1 MNKILEMKFGSHLYG
16 TNTENSDLDMKAIYL
31 PEPREIILGSYKETI
46 VTSRPKAHGERNT
59 KDDIDVE
66 VLSLDRY
73 LELLCDGQTMAL
85 DMLFATEDM
94 FTENTTE
101 LGRYLFN
108 HIKMNRLE
116 LINRNVNAFI
126 GYARQQAAKYGI
138 KGSRMEAVKQ
148 TVELL
153 NSIPDWDRLSKH
165 ESKIYDLVERNK
177 ELVNLE
183 KTPLVEIVK
192 IDGPTPNSE
201 QMPHLHVAGRKM
213 PFNATAK
220 MARQVYQKILDN
232 YGARAHKAHLAGG
245 ADYKALS
252 HAVRVNAE
260 GIELLQTGTIT
271 FPRPERELLLK
282 IKTVQMPMEQVS
294 EIIENGLADLILAQE
309 SSTLR
314 DQPNREWAQDFV
326 HDTYREIILNS

>member
-16 TNTENSDLDMKAIYL
+16 TNTESSDLDMKAIYL
-31 PEPREIILGSYKETI
+31 PEPRDIILCSYKKTI

-59 KDDIDVE
+59 KDDVDVE

-94 FTENTTE
+94 FSSNTTD
-101 LGRYLFN
+101 LGRKIFE
-108 HIKMNRLE
+108 HIRANRFE
-116 LINRNVNAFI
+116 LINKNVNAFI

-138 KGSRMEAVKQ
+138 KGSRMEAIKQ
-148 TVELL
+148 TVDMLQ
-153 NSIPDWDRLSKH
+153 SMPPWDRLSDH
-165 ESKIYDLVERNK
+165 VGELNLLVVRNR

-183 KTPLVEIVK
+183 KTPLVEIVE
-192 IDGPTPNSE
+192 IPGPKGSAP
-201 QMPHLHVAGRKM
+201 MPHLHVAGRKI
-213 PFNATAK
+213 PFHATVK
-220 MARQVYQKILDN
+220 MALSVYEPILAN

-260 GIELLQTGTIT
+260 GIELLTTGTIT

-282 IKTVQMPMEQVS
+282 IKTCQLPMEQVS
-294 EIIENGLADLILAQE
+294 EIIEHGLVDLVAAQE
-309 SSTLR
+309 KSTLR
-314 DQPNREWAQDFV
+314 EAPNREWAQNFI
-326 HDTYREIILNS
+326 HDTYREIILKS

>member
-16 TNTENSDLDMKAIYL
+16 TNTKDSDLDMKAIYL
-31 PEPREIILGSYKETI
+31 PESRDIILGSYKKTI

-66 VLSLDRY
+66 VLSLDRF

-94 FTENTTE
+94 FSSETTD
-101 LGRYLFN
+101 LGRHLFQC
-108 HIKMNRLE
+108 IKANRLE

-138 KGSRMEAVKQ
+138 KGSRMEAIKQ
-148 TVELL
+148 TVAMLQSL
-153 NSIPDWDRLSKH
+153 PSWDRLSAHADK
-165 ESKIYDLVERNK
+165 LQL
-177 ELVNLE
+177 LVNLE
-183 KTPLVEIVK
+183 KTPLVEI
-192 IDGPTPNSE
+192 IDIPGPKGAAA
-201 QMPHLHVAGRKM
+201 MPHLHVAGRKV
-213 PFNATAK
+213 PFHATVK
-220 MARQVYQKILDN
+220 MALSVYEPILAN

-260 GIELLQTGTIT
+260 GIELLTTGNIT
-271 FPRPERELLLK
+271 FPRPERDLLLK
-282 IKTVQMPMEQVS
+282 IKTCQMPMDQVS
-294 EIIENGLADLILAQE
+294 EIIEHGLVDLVAAQE
-309 SSTLR
+309 KSTLR
-314 DQPNREWAQDFV
+314 DAPNREWAQDFV
-326 HDTYREIILNS
+326 HDVYREIIQNS

>member
-16 TNTENSDLDMKAIYL
+16 TNTPESDLDMKAIYL
-31 PEPREIILGSYKETI
+31 PEARDIVLGTYKKTI
-46 VTSRPKAHGERNT
+46 VTSRPKAHGERN
-59 KDDIDVE
+59 KKEDIDVE

-94 FTENTTE
+94 FTENTTYF
-101 LGRYLFN
+101 GRYLFDQ
-108 HIKMNRLE
+108 IKQNRLE

-148 TVELL
+148 TYELL
-153 NSIPDWDRLSKH
+153 DSLPDWDRLHKH
-165 ESKIYDLVERNK
+165 EMAIHALVERNK

-183 KTPLVEIVK
+183 KTPLVEIVY
-192 IDGPTPNSE
+192 IDGPTPNSA

-213 PFNATAK
+213 PFHSTVK
-220 MARQVYQKILDN
+220 MAKQVYKLILDN

-260 GIELLQTGTIT
+260 GIELLKTGSIT

-282 IKTVQMPMEQVS
+282 IKTVQMPMDAVS

-309 SSTLR
+309 SSVLR
-314 DQPNREWAQDFV
+314 DTPNREWAKDFIYNV
-326 HDTYREIILNS
+326 YSDIVRNG

>member
-16 TNTENSDLDMKAIYL
+16 TNTPESDMDFKAIYL
-31 PEPREIILGSYKETI
+31 PESRDIILGSYKKTI
-46 VTSRPKAHGERNT
+46 VETRKKGLRERNT
-59 KDDIDVE
+59 KEDVDVE
-66 VLSLDRY
+66 ILSLDRY

-101 LGRYLFN
+101 LGLSLFN

-116 LINRNVNAFI
+116 LLNRNVNAFI

-148 TVELL
+148 TLDIL
-153 NSIPDWDRLSKH
+153 NKLPDWDRLETH
-165 ESKIYDLVERNK
+165 APLFEALVQSCK
-177 ELVNLE
+177 ELVSLE
-183 KTPLVEIVK
+183 KTPLVDIVM
-192 IDGPTPNSE
+192 IDGPRGAAP
-201 QMPHLHVAGRKM
+201 MPHLQVAGRKM
-213 PFNATAK
+213 PFHATIK
-220 MARQVYQKILDN
+220 NIRTVYQRIMDE

-260 GIELLQTGTIT
+260 GIELLTTGNIT

-282 IKTVQMPMEQVS
+282 IKTCQLPMEQVS
-294 EIIENGLADLILAQE
+294 EIIERGLADLIEAQE
-309 SSTLR
+309 KSTLR
-314 DQPNREWAQDFV
+314 EQPNREWAKDFV
-326 HDTYREIILNS
+326 HDTYREIVLNS